1 MARMHSRKK
10 GKSKSTKPV
19 VKKTP
24 TWVKYKPKEIEAL
37 IVKFGKEGNTA
48 SKIGVIM
55 RDMYGIPDV
64 KTMLKKSITDILKA
78 NKLTKDVPE
87 DLLALIRKAVFL
99 RKHMEANHKDM
110 PGKRGLELTES
121 KIRRLSK
128 YYIKSGKL
136 DSTWRYNPE
145 KVKILVQ

>member
-10 GKSKSTKPV
+10 GKSKSTKPA
-19 VKKTP
+19 VKSVPK
-24 TWVKYKPKEIEAL
+24 WVTLKPKEVETL
-37 IVKFGKEGNTA
+37 IVKYAKEGNTA
-48 SKIGVIM
+48 SKIGIIM
-55 RDMYGIPDV
+55 RDKYGIPDV
-64 KTMLKKSITDILKA
+64 KTMIKKSITEVLA
-78 NKLTKDVPE
+78 GNELNKEVPE

-121 KIRRLSK
+121 KIRRLAK
-128 YYIKSGKL
+128 YYIRSGKL
-136 DSTWRYNPE
+136 DSSWRYDPN

>member
-19 VKKTP
+19 KKTVP
-24 TWVKYKPKEIEAL
+24 SWVKLKPKEVETL
-37 IVKFGKEGNTA
+37 IVKYAKEGNGA
-48 SKIGVIM
+48 SKIGILM
-55 RDMYGIPDV
+55 RDKYGIPDV
-64 KTMLKKSITDILKA
+64 KTLLKKSITQVLED
-78 NKLTKDVPE
+78 NKLTKEVPE
-87 DLLALIRKAVFL
+87 DLLALIKKAVML
-99 RKHMEANHKDM
+99 RKHMEENHKDM

-128 YYIKSGKL
+128 YYISTGKL
-136 DSTWRYNPE
+136 ASTWRYNPE